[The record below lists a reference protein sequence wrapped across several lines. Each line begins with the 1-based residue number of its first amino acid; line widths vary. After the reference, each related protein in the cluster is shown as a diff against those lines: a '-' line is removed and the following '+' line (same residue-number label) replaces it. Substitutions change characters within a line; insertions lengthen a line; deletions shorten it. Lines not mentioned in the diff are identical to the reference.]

1 MPSGRRDGSSVVSPH
16 RGDARTR
23 PRWFPEP
30 EAVANRGRLDLEAK
44 VLAYDYPVLGVFW
57 SIFVFFLW
65 VMWFFL
71 LFRVISDI
79 FRSHE
84 LGGVA
89 KAAWLIFVLLVPFLG
104 VFVYVI
110 ARGDEMGR
118 RDIADAQAR
127 EQAFQSYVRET
138 AGSGGSVDQLHKLA
152 DLRDRGVINE
162 AEFEQQK
169 AKILS

>member
-1 MPSGRRDGSSVVSPH
+1 M
-16 RGDARTR
+16 
-23 PRWFPEP
+23 
-30 EAVANRGRLDLEAK
+30 

-65 VMWFFL
+65 IMWFFL
-71 LFRVISDI
+71 LFRVIGDI
-79 FRSHE
+79 FRSDD
-84 LGGVA
+84 LGGWA

-118 RDIADAQAR
+118 RDVAQAQAR
-127 EQAFQSYVRET
+127 DQAFQSYVRET
-138 AGSGGSVDQLHKLA
+138 AGTGGSVDQLAKLA
-152 DLRDRGVINE
+152 DLRDRGVIND

-169 AKILS
+169 AKVLS